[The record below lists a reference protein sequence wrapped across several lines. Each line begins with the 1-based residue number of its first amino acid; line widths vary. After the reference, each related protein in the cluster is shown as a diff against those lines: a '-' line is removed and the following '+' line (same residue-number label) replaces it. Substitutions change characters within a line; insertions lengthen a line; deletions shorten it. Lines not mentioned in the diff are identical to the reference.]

1 MCVEFAFILDYVLVS
16 DGDSDSIQITETSAQ
31 SCLPGG
37 VEESYVFKKLVEG
50 KILAMVDPRK
60 EDKQPELQTKMTGL
74 VAGKE
79 AGNQTHDEELK
90 SAGEKVLLQVPRC
103 TGHCGFSTDLD
114 VVQCRINGGVPRF
127 VNAQPEMGLI
137 AYLEKEMMGSQYKA
151 HRNKEVA
158 TQSPTTCPFGG
169 NEIPLH
175 PHMDLGSEPLAQDLS
190 ITERRGGLGSQ
201 SISLGGDLGHKT
213 KKKNLND
220 ILNLSPH

>member
-1 MCVEFAFILDYVLVS
+1 
-16 DGDSDSIQITETSAQ
+16 
-31 SCLPGG
+31 
-37 VEESYVFKKLVEG
+37 
-50 KILAMVDPRK
+50 MVDPRK
-60 EDKQPELQTKMTGL
+60 EDKQLELQTKMTGL

-79 AGNQTHDEELK
+79 AGNQIHDEELK

-127 VNAQPEMGLI
+127 VLLQVPRCTGHCGFSTDLDAVQCRINGGVPRFVNAQPEMGLI
-137 AYLEKEMMGSQYKA
+137 AYLEQEMMGSQYEA

-158 TQSPTTCPFGG
+158 TQSPTTCPSGG

-190 ITERRGGLGSQ
+190 IIERRGGLGSQ
-201 SISLGGDLGHKT
+201 SISLRGESVSDSQFVNRNHVICTGVEQSNETGQSQSLKHIWDFLK
-213 KKKNLND
+213 
-220 ILNLSPH
+220 

>member
-31 SCLPGG
+31 SCLPSG

-50 KILAMVDPRK
+50 KIPTMVDPRK
-60 EDKQPELQTKMTGL
+60 EDKQLELQTKMT
-74 VAGKE
+74 
-79 AGNQTHDEELK
+79 
-90 SAGEKVLLQVPRC
+90 GEKVLLQVPRC

-114 VVQCRINGGVPRF
+114 AVQCRINGGVPRF

-137 AYLEKEMMGSQYKA
+137 AYLEQEMVGSQYEA

-158 TQSPTTCPFGG
+158 TQCPTTCPSGG

-213 KKKNLND
+213 NKKEFE
-220 ILNLSPH
+220 